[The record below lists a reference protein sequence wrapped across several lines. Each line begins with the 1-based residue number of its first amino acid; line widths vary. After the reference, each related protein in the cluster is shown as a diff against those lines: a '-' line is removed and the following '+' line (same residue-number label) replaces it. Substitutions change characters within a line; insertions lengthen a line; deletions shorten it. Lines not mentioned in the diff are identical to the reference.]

1 VNAVSFFVSALLIL
15 RIRHPGVVAAAGR
28 APSVREGF
36 AALWPRP
43 ALATGVVVLGVAV
56 TISAGTWI
64 GGVPTLVRDHLHRG
78 AGEFSLV
85 MVGYAGR
92 RDRRRRVPGTP
103 PAAAEGAREPGCVDA
118 LPSGLRSARLGASL
132 WPAVVGAFAAACGQ
146 SSAQV
151 LLVSAAQ
158 EEVPDTLLGRV
169 IGLISLVHRG
179 AHATGLMLVAPLFA
193 VLAPQSVFAAAA
205 IAIPLVGLAGAAAA
219 LAATRRVEVAV

>member
-1 VNAVSFFVSALLIL
+1 VNAVAFFVSALLIL

-85 MVGYAGR
+85 MVGYAAGAIVGGAFLAR
-92 RDRRRRVPGTP
+92 RPLRRKALASLVAWTLYL
-103 PAAAEGAREPGCVDA
+103 PAYA
-118 LPSGLRSARLGASL
+118 LLASELRS
-132 WPAVVGAFAAACGQ
+132 
-146 SSAQV
+146 
-151 LLVSAAQ
+151 
-158 EEVPDTLLGRV
+158 GRP
-169 IGLISLVHRG
+169 S
-179 AHATGLMLVAPLFA
+179 
-193 VLAPQSVFAAAA
+193 
-205 IAIPLVGLAGAAAA
+205 
-219 LAATRRVEVAV
+219 